1 MHTRTLKTK
10 SDIYISTVGNLR
22 PSNISKLKRSGTK
35 LPGTTFISIIS
46 LGVPS
51 TGIHTIYDIL
61 TRLCRKCNPFHIR
74 IQHQLLTLF
83 FFFSFSFL
91 DHFLLQPLLYIP
103 TPFLGFFDSI
113 SLSFTSTLSHIA
125 MGEKQ
130 PHLNG
135 AYHGP
140 SVPPPSRS
148 YRHRG
153 YCCCLILEVIFQL
166 IVVTGLSILVFWL
179 IFHPS
184 RVEFHVTDASLT
196 QINSITSNNNSA
208 NMLYYNLSLN
218 VTIRNPNEK
227 IGIYYDRFE
236 ANAFYV
242 GQRFSTE
249 ALAPFYQG
257 HKNTTV
263 LSPVFIGQQLL
274 LLGSNEL
281 SVLDSEKKSPGVFDI
296 HVKFYLWIRFE
307 LGNVL
312 TCRIKPNINCEL
324 KVPLT
329 SNENSTGAFE
339 ITECDIGLF

>member
-1 MHTRTLKTK
+1 
-10 SDIYISTVGNLR
+10 
-22 PSNISKLKRSGTK
+22 
-35 LPGTTFISIIS
+35 
-46 LGVPS
+46 
-51 TGIHTIYDIL
+51 
-61 TRLCRKCNPFHIR
+61 
-74 IQHQLLTLF
+74 
-83 FFFSFSFL
+83 
-91 DHFLLQPLLYIP
+91 
-103 TPFLGFFDSI
+103 
-113 SLSFTSTLSHIA
+113 

-135 AYHGP
+135 AYYGP
-140 SVPPPSRS
+140 SVLPPSRS
-148 YRHRG
+148 YHLG
-153 YCCCLILEVIFQL
+153 GCCCCIILEVIFQL
-166 IVVTGLSILVFWL
+166 IVVASLAVLAFWL

-196 QINSITSNNNSA
+196 QINFATNNNNV

-263 LSPVFIGQQLL
+263 LSPVFKGQQLL

-281 SVLDSEKKSPGVFDI
+281 SVLDSEKSPGVFDI

-307 LGNVL
+307 LGNVQ

-329 SNENSTGAFE
+329 SHENSTGAFE